1 MSTETDRFA
10 DAQPGLDSPAFHAVE
25 VTPNAAALAY
35 VARALYIGV
44 SGNLT
49 VTMKGSGNEVH
60 FTNVPVGIFPISVT
74 HVKAVSAGSPTTTT
88 TASGIVAL
96 W

>member
-1 MSTETDRFA
+1 MSTEADRFS
-10 DAQPGLDSPAFHAVE
+10 DAQPGLESPAFHAE
-25 VTPNAAALAY
+25 QITPNANALAH

-44 SGNLT
+44 AGNLT
-49 VTMKGSGNEVH
+49 VKMKGSGNEVH

-74 HVKAVSAGSPTTTT
+74 HVLASSVGSPTTTT
-88 TASGIVAL
+88 TASGIVSL